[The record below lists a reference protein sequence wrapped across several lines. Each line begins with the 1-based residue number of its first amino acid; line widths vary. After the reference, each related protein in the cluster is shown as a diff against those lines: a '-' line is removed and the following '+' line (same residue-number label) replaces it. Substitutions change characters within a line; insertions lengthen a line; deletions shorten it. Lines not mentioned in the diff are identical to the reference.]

1 MCVCVSPTQINKN
14 ASKTG
19 YKSCLGCFF
28 FALLAINTTDM
39 AKDALQGDF
48 PCTLHP
54 LWPHCAATVHLRCHT
69 VAAATC
75 GTYTLQ
81 PLGLFRFRFGCC
93 SCALPFPLPLPLFL
107 CFLLLFSFCLPLSF
121 CSLSASL
128 FNCSITCGLLLL
140 SSFMAATD

>member
-1 MCVCVSPTQINKN
+1 MVWECVWKLICVCVYVCVSPTQINKN

-39 AKDALQGDF
+39 AKDALQGDC

-75 GTYTLQ
+75 GTHTLQ
-81 PLGLFRFRFGCC
+81 PLGLFRFRFAC
-93 SCALPFPLPLPLFL
+93 STFPSASPSFSLFPAPFLPLSPS
-107 CFLLLFSFCLPLSF
+107 LLLFSISF
-121 CSLSASL
+121 SL
-128 FNCSITCGLLLL
+128 
-140 SSFMAATD
+140 